1 MKTSKKSSFSIL
13 GNEPLENKLDQLVND
28 HSIVLIFY
36 KKDIDT
42 VRSHI
47 VVQVHHNSDA
57 VKLRSAKWVADVRKL
72 YQVYIYFIDHS
83 RMEYQFSKGHPFVE
97 YHCQKV
103 SIIYRNEKAQSSNL
117 IDRSWKKFKNKFN
130 SYENEFHHDHE
141 IRRIHLERLIREDS
155 YNSVFTSYEELI
167 RYDMEYLEE
176 LYTGNRTSDI
186 DLNQRINKLLVYLP
200 ELQSY
205 FVRKNQHEYFITELF
220 DKAKKAIE
228 GDDIIYDTEM
238 FESLLIV
245 QDSLFTFIE
254 ARFYELKHLIKKQYE
269 KIYKVDQDVLPIIED
284 SPKDEFIQK
293 AIEKILT
300 FVELEQIYL
309 FHQTIY
315 AEVTTYYMLLIGI
328 NVNNEKLRS
337 INQSLKSMF
346 GDQCGFVL
354 LSHNRYWIQ
363 KNLYQYQNFFVFI
376 MQHKY
381 LVYSSDQYHPEPH
394 WQIPHRPQHNDL
406 YFHYKITFESAL
418 QFQKLIDGE
427 NENYQ
432 GVSNIFSLFFL
443 SFCRTYIFV
452 KTYYLPNYLTS
463 ESLWQLCI
471 YADKDLWKYNY
482 LIEQFFTD
490 IFPFIDY
497 NMRIHHQLAKIDKV
511 GADQM
516 KTIVETLIKE
526 LKNVV
531 IGGELLTD
539 FQLELM
545 NKETVVE

>member
-1 MKTSKKSSFSIL
+1 MKTSKKSSFSVL

-28 HSIVLIFY
+28 YSIVRIFY

-42 VRSHI
+42 LRCHI

-57 VKLRSAKWVADVRKL
+57 VILRSTKRVTEVRKL

-83 RMEYQFSKGHPFVE
+83 RMEYQFSKGQPFVE
-97 YHCQKV
+97 YHCQKA
-103 SIIYRNEKAQSSNL
+103 SIIYQNEKARSSHL
-117 IDRSWKKFKNKFN
+117 IDRGWKKYKNKFN
-130 SYENEFHHDHE
+130 RYENEFHHDHE
-141 IRRIHLERLIREDS
+141 IRRIYLERLIREDS

-167 RYDMEYLEE
+167 RYDLEYLEE

-205 FVRKNQHEYFITELF
+205 FVRKNQQEYFITELF
-220 DKAKKAIE
+220 TKAKKAIE

-238 FESLLIV
+238 FESLRIV

-269 KIYKVDQDVLPIIED
+269 KIYMVDQDVPPIEE
-284 SPKDEFIQK
+284 SPKDEVIQK
-293 AIEKILT
+293 TIEKILT

-309 FHQTIY
+309 FHQKTYVEI
-315 AEVTTYYMLLIGI
+315 TTYYMLLIGM
-328 NVNNEKLRS
+328 NVNNEKLKS
-337 INQSLKSMF
+337 INQSLKSML
-346 GDQCGFVL
+346 GDRYCFLL
-354 LSHNRYWIQ
+354 LSHDRYWIQ

-376 MQHKY
+376 MQYKY
-381 LVYSSDQYHPEPH
+381 LVYSSNQYHPEPH
-394 WQIPHRPQHNDL
+394 WQIPHHPQHNDL
-406 YFHYKITFESAL
+406 YFHYKITLECAL
-418 QFQKLIDGE
+418 QFKKLIDGE
-427 NENYQ
+427 KENYQ

-463 ESLWQLCI
+463 ESLWHLCI
-471 YADKDLWKYNY
+471 YADKNLLKYNY

-511 GADQM
+511 GSDQM
-516 KTIVETLIKE
+516 KMIVEILTKE
-526 LKNVV
+526 LKCAVV
-531 IGGELLTD
+531 GGKLLSD
-539 FQLELM
+539 FELELM
-545 NKETVVE
+545 NKKTEVE